1 MIAEELREAIR
12 VLKGQGRP
20 LREISRALKV
30 SRNTVRRVLRE
41 GERGKTRTEDPRLQA
56 VVELLPD
63 LYRDCKGNAVRI
75 GEVLAEAH
83 GIEIA
88 YSTLTRLIREHTE
101 LRTPKKRSGTYT
113 FAPGEEM
120 QHDTSPHH
128 LTLGGKKVKVQC
140 ASLIL
145 AYSRLL
151 FIAYY
156 PRFTRFEAKA
166 FLTAAL
172 QFFDGAARRCVIDNT
187 SVILAGGSGAN
198 ARIAPEMAAFGELF
212 GFEFMAHAIG
222 HSDRK
227 GRVERPFSYIE
238 GNFLPGRTFTD
249 WADLNAQARAWCQQ
263 VANAKVKRILGM
275 SPQAAYAMEK
285 THLLPLPAY
294 IPPMTEIHY
303 RVVDSYGFVHLDTN
317 RYSVPERW
325 VGKKV
330 AVHKHPEQVVV
341 YADRKQIAEHPRMI
355 GQRQGEQRAQGHHT
369 QLERRRP
376 PTGPS
381 PQEQALTGRDPRLDA
396 YVVALKKRAPGRGVA
411 KLRRLL
417 ELQRTYPNEPFLAAI
432 EQALHYGLFDLSRVE
447 RLILERVAG
456 GFFDL
461 EAEDPDA

>member
-1 MIAEELREAIR
+1 MTT
-12 VLKGQGRP
+12 
-20 LREISRALKV
+20 SKV

-41 GERGKTRTEDPRLQA
+41 PERPKAGVEDPPVPA
-56 VVELLPD
+56 IATLLPE

-75 GEVLAEAH
+75 GEVLNEAH

-101 LRTPKKRSGTYT
+101 LRMPPKRSGTYT
-113 FAPGEEM
+113 FGPGEEM
-120 QHDTSPHH
+120 QHDTSAHR
-128 LTLGGKKVKVQC
+128 LSLGNKIVTAQC

-145 AYSRLL
+145 AYSRML

-166 FLTAAL
+166 FLSAAL
-172 QFFDGAARRCVIDNT
+172 QFFDGTARRCVIDNT
-187 SVILAGGSGAN
+187 SVILAGGSGPN
-198 ARIAPEMAAFGELF
+198 ARIAPEMEAFGELF
-212 GFEFMAHAIG
+212 GFELMAHAIG

-227 GRVERPFSYIE
+227 GRVERPFSYVE
-238 GNFLPGRTFTD
+238 NNFLAGRTFTD
-249 WADLNAQARAWCQQ
+249 WADLNAQARTWCQQ

-285 THLLPLPAY
+285 AYLLALPAY
-294 IPPMTEIHY
+294 IPPVTEIHY
-303 RVVDSYGFVHLDTN
+303 RVVDCYGFVHLDTN
-317 RYSVPERW
+317 RYSVPQRW

-330 AVHKHPEQVVV
+330 AVHKRPEQVLV
-341 YADRKQIAEHPRMI
+341 YADRRLLAEHPRLI
-355 GQRQGEQRAQGHHT
+355 GQRQGEQRAQGHHSS
-369 QLERRRP
+369 LERRRP

-381 PQEQALTGRDPRLDA
+381 PQEQALSGHDPRLDA

-417 ELQRTYPNEPFLAAI
+417 ELKRTYPAEPFLAAI
-432 EQALHYGLFDLSRVE
+432 EQALHYGLFDLSRLE

-456 GFFDL
+456 DFFDL
-461 EAEDPDA
+461 DEPS

>member
-1 MIAEELREAIR
+1 MIAEELRQAIG
-12 VLKGQGRP
+12 VLKAQGRP

-41 GERGKTRTEDPRLQA
+41 RERPETPAEHPRIQA
-56 VVELLPD
+56 IVALLPD

-75 GEVLAEAH
+75 GEVLKDTH
-83 GIEIA
+83 RIEIA
-88 YSTLTRLIREHTE
+88 YSTLTRLIREHSD

-113 FAPGEEM
+113 FGPGEEM

-128 LTLGGKKVKVQC
+128 LILGGKKVTAQC

-145 AYSRLL
+145 AYSRML
-151 FIAYY
+151 FIVYY

-166 FLTAAL
+166 FLSAAL

-198 ARIAPEMAAFGELF
+198 ALIAPEMEAFGELF
-212 GFEFMAHAIG
+212 GFHFMAHAIG

-227 GRVERPFSYIE
+227 GRIERPFSYVE
-238 GNFLPGRTFTD
+238 NNFLAGRTFTD

-263 VANAKVKRILGM
+263 VANARRKRILGM
-275 SPQAAYAMEK
+275 SPQAVYPMEK
-285 THLLPLPAY
+285 AHLLVLPAF
-294 IPPMTEIHY
+294 IPPVTEIHY
-303 RVVDSYGFVHLDTN
+303 RVVDCYGFIHLDTN

-330 AVHKHPEQVVV
+330 AVHKRPEQVLV
-341 YADRKQIAEHPRMI
+341 YADRKLIAEHPRLI
-355 GQRQGEQRAQGHHT
+355 GQRQGERRAPGHHT
-369 QLERRRP
+369 RLERRRAA
-376 PTGPS
+376 GPS

-396 YVVALKKRAPGRGVA
+396 YVVALKRRAPGRGVG

-417 ELQRTYPNEPFLAAI
+417 ALKRTYPAEPFLAAI
-432 EQALHYGLFDLSRVE
+432 EQALHYGLFDLARVE
-447 RLILERVAG
+447 HLILERVAG
-456 GFFDL
+456 DFFDL
-461 EAEDPDA
+461 DEEI

>member
-1 MIAEELREAIR
+1 MIAEELRQAIR
-12 VLKGQGRP
+12 LLKAQGRP

-41 GERGKTRTEDPRLQA
+41 PERPKAGVEDPPVQA
-56 VVELLPD
+56 IVTLLPE

-75 GEVLAEAH
+75 GEVLNEAH

-101 LRTPKKRSGTYT
+101 LRMPPKRSGTYT
-113 FAPGEEM
+113 FGPGEEM
-120 QHDTSPHH
+120 QHDTSAHR
-128 LTLGGKKVKVQC
+128 LSLGNKIVTAQC

-145 AYSRLL
+145 AYSRML

-166 FLTAAL
+166 FLSAAL
-172 QFFDGAARRCVIDNT
+172 PFFDGTAGRCVIDNT
-187 SVILAGGSGAN
+187 SVILAGGSGPN
-198 ARIAPEMAAFGELF
+198 ARIAPEMEAFGELF
-212 GFEFMAHAIG
+212 GFEFVAHAIG

-227 GRVERPFSYIE
+227 GRVERPFSYVE
-238 GNFLPGRTFTD
+238 HNFLAGRTFTD
-249 WADLNAQARAWCQQ
+249 WTDLNAQARAWCQQ

-285 THLLPLPAY
+285 AYLLALPAY
-294 IPPMTEIHY
+294 IPPVTEIHY
-303 RVVDSYGFVHLDTN
+303 RVVDCYGFVHLDTN
-317 RYSVPERW
+317 RYSVPQRW

-330 AVHKHPEQVVV
+330 AVHKRPEQVLV
-341 YADRKQIAEHPRMI
+341 YADRRLLAEHPRLI
-355 GQRQGEQRAQGHHT
+355 GQRQGEQRAQGHHSS
-369 QLERRRP
+369 LERRHP
-376 PTGPS
+376 PTGPC
-381 PQEQALTGRDPRLDA
+381 PQEQALSGHDPRLDA

-417 ELQRTYPNEPFLAAI
+417 ELKHTYPAEPFLAAV
-432 EQALHYGLFDLSRVE
+432 EQALHYGLFDLSRLE

-456 GFFDL
+456 DFFDL
-461 EAEDPDA
+461 DEPS

>member
-1 MIAEELREAIR
+1 VIAEELRQAIL
-12 VLKGQGRP
+12 VLKAQGRP

-41 GERGKTRTEDPRLQA
+41 PEQPQAPGEDPREQA
-56 VVELLPD
+56 IVELLPD

-75 GEVLAEAH
+75 GEILKDTH
-83 GIEIA
+83 RIEIA
-88 YSTLTRLIREHTE
+88 YSTLTRLIREHTD

-113 FAPGEEM
+113 FGPGEEM

-128 LTLGGKKVKVQC
+128 LRLGGKKVKAQC
-140 ASLIL
+140 ASL
-145 AYSRLL
+145 AYCRML

-198 ARIAPEMAAFGELF
+198 ALIAPQMEAFGELF
-212 GFEFMAHAIG
+212 GFEFMAHAIN

-227 GRVERPFSYIE
+227 GRIERPFSYVE
-238 GNFLPGRTFTD
+238 NNFLAGRTFAD
-249 WADLNAQARAWCQQ
+249 WADLNAQARAWCEG
-263 VANAKVKRILGM
+263 VANAKPKRILGM
-275 SPQAAYAMEK
+275 SPQAAYPMEK
-285 THLLPLPAY
+285 AHLLVLPAY
-294 IPPMTEIHY
+294 IPPVTEIHY
-303 RVVDSYGFVHLDTN
+303 RVVDCYGFVHLDTC

-330 AVHKHPEQVVV
+330 AVHKRPEQVLV
-341 YADRKQIAEHPRMI
+341 YADRKLIAEHPRLI
-355 GQRQGEQRAQGHHT
+355 GQRQGEQRAKGHHT
-369 QLERRRP
+369 RLERRR
-376 PTGPS
+376 TAGPS

-417 ELQRTYPNEPFLAAI
+417 ELKRTYPAEPFLAAI
-432 EQALHYGLFDLSRVE
+432 EQALHYGLFDLRRLE

-456 GFFDL
+456 DFFDL
-461 EAEDPDA
+461 DGGDSDA